1 MKAKWGAIVVDGR
14 GKIGGHVASKNR
26 SGSYFRTKVSP
37 VNPQSSFQ
45 SAVRAIFTTL
55 SQAWRSLS
63 TAQIAAWN
71 AAVDNFKG
79 TNVFGDIKTPSGMNV
94 FMRLNQNIVN
104 VGGSQ
109 INVPPTDLSSPDG
122 TEFTATSDVSDTE
135 VELTWASG
143 AVPAST
149 VRVVEATPPVSPGVS
164 FVKNQFRVIANI
176 AAAAVSPQD
185 VWADYVAKFGAP
197 VAGQKII
204 VRMKDVSLTTGL
216 TSPYYYA
223 SLIVTA

>member
-37 VNPQSSFQ
+37 VNPQTSLQ
-45 SAVRAIFTTL
+45 TAVRAIFTML
-55 SQAWRSLS
+55 SQAWRSLT

-71 AAVDNFKG
+71 ASVDNFKG

-94 FMRLNQNIVN
+94 FMRLNQNILN

-109 INVPPTDLSSPDG
+109 INTPPTNLASPDG
-122 TEFTATSDVSDTE
+122 TPITATGDVSSTALE
-135 VELTWASG
+135 VAWTSG
-143 AVPAST
+143 AVPAGT
-149 VRVVEATPPVSPGVS
+149 VRIVEATPPISPGVS
-164 FVKNQFRVIANI
+164 FVKNQFRVIANV
-176 AAAAVSPQD
+176 AAAATSPQN
-185 VWADYVAKFGAP
+185 VWADYIAKYGTPA
-197 VAGQKII
+197 AGQKII
-204 VRMKDVSLTTGL
+204 VRIKDVTLATGL

-223 SLIVTA
+223 ELIVTA